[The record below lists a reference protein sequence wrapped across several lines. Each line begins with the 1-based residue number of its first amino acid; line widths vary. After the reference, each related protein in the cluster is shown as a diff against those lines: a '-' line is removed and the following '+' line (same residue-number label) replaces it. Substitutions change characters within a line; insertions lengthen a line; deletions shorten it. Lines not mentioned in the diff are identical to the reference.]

1 MTQLELRRINN
12 QLPSPKGV
20 ALAVLE
26 LSRRDTVT
34 LGEIAHVVQTDPAL
48 SGRLIKVANSAA
60 QISRPVVSVQ
70 EAVARQGV
78 KAVCQLA
85 LGFSLIDQFHAGA
98 CTAFDYPKYWS
109 HSLLMGLA
117 MQSLGQ
123 RVHVGATDELFICGL
138 LAQIGQLAL
147 ATVYPEQYDSVL
159 AACQADPDQRLALH
173 ERALLET
180 DHGELGAA
188 MLSEWG
194 IPAVIT
200 QPLACYEDPALAHD
214 SQDARANS
222 LVLMLR
228 LAHRLADIGL
238 SHADQRPKM
247 AQAWL
252 TLAAELDIRIEEAG
266 IFIDEVIAD
275 WHDWGTLLNIHTETL
290 PAFAELIDENVATV
304 ATAAGMSSLRIV
316 VADSNAFTRR
326 KTLSLLAEAGGHAVY
341 PASDGQAALACAM
354 AVIPD
359 VIISH
364 LNLQQPDGLAFFQ
377 ALRQT
382 DQGRGLYIL
391 QMDDVADETRSIL
404 AYEAGADGY
413 VPSTISSR
421 ALHARL
427 LAAQRLMHQKQA
439 RKQDHAHLSQ
449 METELVLARQRLAR
463 ETGLRPP
470 SPLQTGR

>member
-1 MTQLELRRINN
+1 
-12 QLPSPKGV
+12 
-20 ALAVLE
+20 
-26 LSRRDTVT
+26 LS
-34 LGEIAHVVQTDPAL
+34 
-48 SGRLIKVANSAA
+48 SRLIKVANSAA

-70 EAVARQGV
+70 EAVTRQGV

-85 LGFSLIDQFHAGA
+85 LGFSLLDQYHTGA

-123 RVHVGATDELFICGL
+123 RVRVGATDELFICGL

-147 ATVYPEQYDSVL
+147 ATVYPDQYTTVL
-159 AACQADPDQRLALH
+159 AACQANPAQRLAWH

-188 MLSEWG
+188 MLDEWG
-194 IPAVIT
+194 IPEVFT
-200 QPLACYEDPALAHD
+200 QPLTRYEDPDHAHD
-214 SQDARANS
+214 SKDSRANN
-222 LVLMLR
+222 LALMLR
-228 LAHRLADIGL
+228 LAHCLADIGL
-238 SHADQRPKM
+238 SDADQRPHM

-252 TLAAELDIRIEEAG
+252 ALAAELDIPIEEAG

-275 WHDWGTLLNIHTETL
+275 WHDWGTLLNIHTTTV
-290 PAFAELIDENVATV
+290 PAFAEWTGADVSSATG
-304 ATAAGMSSLRIV
+304 ATQASSLRIV

-326 KTLSLLAEAGGHAVY
+326 KTLALLAEAGGHAVY
-341 PASDGQAALACAM
+341 PASDGQAALARVM
-354 AVIPD
+354 EVIPD

-391 QMDDVADETRSIL
+391 QMDDIPDETRSIQ

-413 VPSTISSR
+413 VPSTISAR

-427 LAAQRLMHQKQA
+427 LAARRLMHLKQTGE
-439 RKQDHAHLSQ
+439 QDRAHLSQ
-449 METELVLARQRLAR
+449 VATELVLARQRLAR
-463 ETGLRPP
+463 DTDHRPP
-470 SPLQTGR
+470 SPLQPIR